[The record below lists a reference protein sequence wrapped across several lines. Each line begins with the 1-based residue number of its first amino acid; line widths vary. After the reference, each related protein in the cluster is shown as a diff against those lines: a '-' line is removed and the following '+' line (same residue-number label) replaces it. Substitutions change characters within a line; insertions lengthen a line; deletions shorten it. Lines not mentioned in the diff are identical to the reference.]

1 MKAED
6 QSEYESLRIIY
17 NEIIQG
23 FSYSEKLNLYIKH
36 LTESENVQIVKRRR
50 GILDRVRSEG
60 LPSEA
65 DKLKELEKE
74 GIWTSTDEKEISEYK
89 IIIADNERHMST
101 ALPEFKAS
109 LQAMIDKYKGE
120 LTQLLYKRAN
130 AIGKVAEHIA
140 EQDSFDFLIYL
151 TLHKDITLTEK
162 VFKNSDE
169 VSDMDEEIMP
179 YSIELDTV
187 FGKLRDDKIRKIS
200 VLPFFLN
207 AFSFTKENLA
217 DFLGKPIYYLTSF
230 QLSLFSLGSRNL
242 NIQANADDVLPD
254 MSSPDVGLQELAD
267 WHDKQHSILLGK
279 QQHGKSGITKTE
291 KIVQK

>member
-1 MKAED
+1 MRAED

-36 LTESENVQIVKRRR
+36 LTESENIQIVKRRR
-50 GILDRVRSEG
+50 IVLERVKSEG
-60 LPSEA
+60 LPCEA
-65 DKLKELEKE
+65 DKLKELDKE
-74 GIWTSTDEKEISEYK
+74 GIWTAADEKEIAEYK
-89 IIIADNERHMST
+89 IIIADNERHMNT

-109 LQAMIDKYKGE
+109 LQAMIDKYKSE
-120 LTQLLYKRAN
+120 LQQVVQKRTK
-130 AIGKVAEHIA
+130 AIGKIAEHVA
-140 EQDSFDFLIYL
+140 EQDSFDFLMYL
-151 TLHKDITLTEK
+151 VFYKDASLKEK
-162 VFKNSDE
+162 VFSSSDDISE
-169 VSDMDEEIMP
+169 MDEEIIP

-187 FGKLRDDKIRKIS
+187 FGKLRDEKLRKIS

-207 AFSFTKENLA
+207 PFSFTKENIA

-242 NIQANADDVLPD
+242 SIQANADDVLPD
-254 MSSPDVGLQELAD
+254 MSSPDIGLQELAD

-291 KIVQK
+291 KVVQK

>member
-1 MKAED
+1 MRAED

-36 LTESENVQIVKRRR
+36 LTESENIQIVKRRR
-50 GILDRVRSEG
+50 IVLERVKSEG
-60 LPSEA
+60 LPCEA
-65 DKLKELEKE
+65 DKLKELDKE
-74 GIWTSTDEKEISEYK
+74 GIWTAADEKEIAEYK
-89 IIIADNERHMST
+89 IIIADNERHMNT

-109 LQAMIDKYKGE
+109 LQAMIDKYKSE
-120 LTQLLYKRAN
+120 LQQVVQKRTK
-130 AIGKVAEHIA
+130 AIGKIAEHVA
-140 EQDSFDFLIYL
+140 EQDSFDFLMYL
-151 TLHKDITLTEK
+151 VFYKDASLKEK
-162 VFKNSDE
+162 VFSSSDDISE
-169 VSDMDEEIMP
+169 MDEEIIP

-187 FGKLRDDKIRKIS
+187 FGKLRDEKLRKIS

-207 AFSFTKENLA
+207 PFSFTKENVA

-242 NIQANADDVLPD
+242 SIQANADDVLPD
-254 MSSPDVGLQELAD
+254 MSSPDIGLQELAD

-291 KIVQK
+291 KVVQK